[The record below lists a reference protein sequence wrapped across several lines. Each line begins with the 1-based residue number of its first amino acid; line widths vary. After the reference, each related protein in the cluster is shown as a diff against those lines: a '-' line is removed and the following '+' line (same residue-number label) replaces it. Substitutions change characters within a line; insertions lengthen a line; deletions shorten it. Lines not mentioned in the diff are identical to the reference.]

1 MNQVWQGFAL
11 GFYRWRGGVVILIL
25 AGAGFFAGLPALLG
39 LCAAMAAGFWLGRSF
54 AGDNAGVA
62 PIQPVVATPARQQH
76 VAVEAPVAVASLE
89 SIPAGEFSDWSSAF
103 CNNFDRSRDSVSRV
117 KGLVQSAVGE
127 LAKSF
132 AGMNR
137 LIQTQQASLQGLLS
151 NMGGEASLSSD
162 ISIEQ
167 ISREVSATASALDGF
182 ARLVMQVSKLNMNVY
197 FQVEDMAEELG
208 RIASLVNGVEWV
220 ARQTTLLA
228 LNASIE
234 AAHVGEAGK
243 GFQVVAGEIRSLAER
258 SKQISRDIRQ
268 CTESAQS
275 LVQLAQEG
283 ARSSASQDLS
293 VLLRSK
299 TRLDAIRTQMGGA
312 NERIISRMD
321 EVAMISSHIGEHT
334 GDAVRSLQF
343 EDISRQILEH
353 VDADLFA
360 LSSTLRDLGQAGPQ
374 LVDRSE
380 ELLANKR
387 RGIPHLPEQDEL
399 GAGTIE
405 LF

>member
-1 MNQVWQGFAL
+1 VNQNRQGIPTGNYLWQGGA
-11 GFYRWRGGVVILIL
+11 VILAL
-25 AGAGFFAGLPALLG
+25 AGASFFAGLPTLLGVSVALL
-39 LCAAMAAGFWLGRSF
+39 LGYWMGYWMGRASVVGPS
-54 AGDNAGVA
+54 ARPAEETRPRTEQA
-62 PIQPVVATPARQQH
+62 PTL
-76 VAVEAPVAVASLE
+76 EPVAVSSLE
-89 SIPAGEFSDWSSAF
+89 SIPIWEFSQWSQSF
-103 CNNFDRSRDSVSRV
+103 GGQFDRSRDSVSRV

-127 LAKSF
+127 LAASF

-137 LIQTQQASLQGLLS
+137 LIQTQQASLQSLLS

-167 ISREVSATASALDGF
+167 ISREVSATARALDGF
-182 ARLVMQVSKLNMNVY
+182 ARLVMQVSKLNMDVY

-268 CTESAQS
+268 CTESAQC

-293 VLLRSK
+293 VLLQSK
-299 TRLDAIRTQMGGA
+299 TRLDAIRIQMGGA

-321 EVAMISSHIGEHT
+321 EVSVISSHIREHT
-334 GDAVRSLQF
+334 GAAVRSLQF

-353 VDADLFA
+353 VDEDLLA
-360 LSSTLRDLGQAGPQ
+360 LSSTLRDLGEGGPQ
-374 LVDRSE
+374 LMERSE
-380 ELLANKR
+380 ELLASR
-387 RGIPHLPEQDEL
+387 RSGIAHLPEQDQL
-399 GAGTIE
+399 CAGEIE